1 MNRRLFLCDSL
12 LPWGSGRRAKCCADS
27 TGVGSDDGQTGC
39 LPLGLCLAPPFP
51 PPMAVPSAAAAA
63 AAYLGLG
70 PSLGALWHRLGSGLV
85 GVCLTPGQ
93 RPSFRPRALCSA
105 AWRLPC
111 PRPCVIT
118 PSDFTSRAHVKG
130 DTVKNQGST
139 PRTSLGAWALL
150 RAAPQGGGGG
160 AQAVRRWSWTH
171 PCLTPR
177 TEEPRALSF
186 GHCAREDPSI
196 TGVTARL
203 SLVAGVWA
211 GISF

>member
-39 LPLGLCLAPPFP
+39 LPLGLCLAPALP
-51 PPMAVPSAAAAA
+51 PSHGRAVCCRRRRRLS
-63 AAYLGLG
+63 G
-70 PSLGALWHRLGSGLV
+70 PRSQPWGLV
-85 GVCLTPGQ
+85 APPWFWTRGCVPD
-93 RPSFRPRALCSA
+93 
-105 AWRLPC
+105 
-111 PRPCVIT
+111 PRPATQLPTPRPVLGCLASALPIT